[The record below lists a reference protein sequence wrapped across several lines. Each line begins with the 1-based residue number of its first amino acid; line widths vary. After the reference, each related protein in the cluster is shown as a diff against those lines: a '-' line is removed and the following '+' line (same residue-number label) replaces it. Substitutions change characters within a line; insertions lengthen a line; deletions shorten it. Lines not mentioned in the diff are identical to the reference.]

1 MARPEFE
8 VPEFV
13 SESDSD
19 QIQERMMGNLPADIS
34 DMEGDFPYDFTM
46 PTAIEISQLVQFNL
60 VRCLMVAFPEYSW
73 YDSIIA
79 ECTTGDLC
87 TDAEGRWARMYDA
100 EKLVMDDAVIFPLY
114 TQANA
119 EMMSSSVTGVDFH
132 PCALNRV
139 YKNAVKSE

>member
-1 MARPEFE
+1 MTPSSQSA
-8 VPEFV
+8 
-13 SESDSD
+13 
-19 QIQERMMGNLPADIS
+19 
-34 DMEGDFPYDFTM
+34 
-46 PTAIEISQLVQFNL
+46 QLVTFAQTL
-60 VRCLMVAFPEYSW
+60 KDVGL
-73 YDSIIA
+73 
-79 ECTTGDLC
+79 
-87 TDAEGRWARMYDA
+87 RMYDA

>member
-73 YDSIIA
+73 
-79 ECTTGDLC
+79 GDWMDLHGGEAGV
-87 TDAEGRWARMYDA
+87 TRK
-100 EKLVMDDAVIFPLY
+100 KL
-114 TQANA
+114 
-119 EMMSSSVTGVDFH
+119 
-132 PCALNRV
+132 
-139 YKNAVKSE
+139 

>member
-13 SESDSD
+13 SESDCD

-60 VRCLMVAFPEYSW
+60 VRCLMVDKKRSCSSNWNSVCYGGLW
-73 YDSIIA
+73 HSIGSRHSF
-79 ECTTGDLC
+79 C
-87 TDAEGRWARMYDA
+87 
-100 EKLVMDDAVIFPLY
+100 
-114 TQANA
+114 
-119 EMMSSSVTGVDFH
+119 SS
-132 PCALNRV
+132 CNR
-139 YKNAVKSE
+139 SDGSC

>member
-1 MARPEFE
+1 MWITDNSNNYGLWS
-8 VPEFV
+8 
-13 SESDSD
+13 SE
-19 QIQERMMGNLPADIS
+19 E
-34 DMEGDFPYDFTM
+34 
-46 PTAIEISQLVQFNL
+46 
-60 VRCLMVAFPEYSW
+60 

-119 EMMSSSVTGVDFH
+119 DDDVQLSNWRRLPSMRTE
-132 PCALNRV
+132 PCIQ
-139 YKNAVKSE
+139 KCSKI

>member
-1 MARPEFE
+1 MTFA
-8 VPEFV
+8 
-13 SESDSD
+13 
-19 QIQERMMGNLPADIS
+19 QTLK
-34 DMEGDFPYDFTM
+34 
-46 PTAIEISQLVQFNL
+46 
-60 VRCLMVAFPEYSW
+60 
-73 YDSIIA
+73 
-79 ECTTGDLC
+79 
-87 TDAEGRWARMYDA
+87 GRWARMYDA

>member
-73 YDSIIA
+73 GDWMDLHGAEAGVTSNWNSVCYGGLWHSI
-79 ECTTGDLC
+79 GSRHSLC
-87 TDAEGRWARMYDA
+87 
-100 EKLVMDDAVIFPLY
+100 
-114 TQANA
+114 
-119 EMMSSSVTGVDFH
+119 SS
-132 PCALNRV
+132 CNR
-139 YKNAVKSE
+139 SDGSC

>member
-1 MARPEFE
+1 MTPSSQSA
-8 VPEFV
+8 
-13 SESDSD
+13 
-19 QIQERMMGNLPADIS
+19 
-34 DMEGDFPYDFTM
+34 
-46 PTAIEISQLVQFNL
+46 QLVTFAQ
-60 VRCLMVAFPEYSW
+60 
-73 YDSIIA
+73 
-79 ECTTGDLC
+79 T
-87 TDAEGRWARMYDA
+87 AEGRWARMYDA